1 MDPTDFFQIAAPVDA
16 RLRDVVQREL
26 RNLLRNRADLPG
38 SGCLISDIQNYL
50 SLLVFVL
57 PRLAERLLDG
67 PHITEYINGQIDAME
82 EETDFSE
89 LDQIRI
95 LSDRQSALRCVN
107 FCLVDRLATVV
118 TNSQPDHIYRGSNR
132 RWKK

>member
-1 MDPTDFFQIAAPVDA
+1 MDPADFFQIATPVDV
-16 RLRDVVQREL
+16 RLRDVVQGEL
-26 RNLLRNRADLPG
+26 RNLLRNRADLPC
-38 SGCLISDIQNYL
+38 SGCLISDIRNYL

-107 FCLVDRLATVV
+107 FCLVDRLATGA
-118 TNSQPDHIYRGSNR
+118 TPLTPNQIICIAAQ
-132 RWKK
+132 